1 MGSEMQ
7 RCIPSHESSQF
18 PYGVDVEE
26 LVHGMFRDVNV
37 EVLYICRDSKN
48 YPNGCHV
55 TLRSVKDYNMQI
67 RVSIVG
73 QSFKD
78 LQTLILATIGFED
91 ADEIT

>member
-7 RCIPSHESSQF
+7 TCIPNHDAQF

-37 EVLYICRDSKN
+37 EALYIYRDSNN
-48 YPNGCHV
+48 YPSGCHV
-55 TLRSVKDYNMQI
+55 TLRSAKDYNMQI

-78 LQTLILATIGFED
+78 LQTLILATIGLED
-91 ADEIT
+91 ADEVT